1 MNQFS
6 RTQMLLG
13 NEAMERLAAA
23 RVAVFGVGGVGGY
36 AAEALVRSGLG
47 AIDLIDDDRMCL
59 TNLNRQIIA
68 LRSTVGKHKTDVLA
82 DRLRDINPNVR
93 VTAHRLFYMP
103 DTADQID
110 LSAYD
115 YVIDAVDTVT
125 AKLELITRC
134 KALGVP
140 VICALGAGN
149 KLDPTMLRVADLY
162 ETSVCP
168 LARVLRREVR
178 RRGID
183 RLKVVYSPEPPMK
196 PLDDPENSCLTH
208 CICPPGTTRKCTA
221 RRDIPGSTAFVP
233 PAMGLIIARE
243 VVCDLTGAFN
253 PGLKK
258 Q

>member
-13 NEAMERLAAA
+13 GEAMERLSAA

-47 AIDLIDDDRMCL
+47 AIDLIDDDRVCL

-68 LRSTVGKHKTDVLA
+68 LRSTVGKHKTDA
-82 DRLRDINPNVR
+82 MGDRLRDINPNVR

-103 DTADQID
+103 DTADQVD
-110 LSAYD
+110 LAAYD

-140 VICALGAGN
+140 IICALGAGN

-183 RLKVVYSPEPPMK
+183 KLKVVYSAEPPMK

-243 VVCDLTGAFN
+243 VVLDLTGAFN